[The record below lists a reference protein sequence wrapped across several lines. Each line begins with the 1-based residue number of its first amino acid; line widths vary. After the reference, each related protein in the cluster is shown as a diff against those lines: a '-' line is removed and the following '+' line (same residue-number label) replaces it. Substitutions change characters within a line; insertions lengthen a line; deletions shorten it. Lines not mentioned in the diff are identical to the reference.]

1 VPVTGPVKILSID
14 GGGIRGII
22 PALVLQTIEERT
34 GRPISAMF
42 DLIAGTS
49 KGGVIAL
56 GLTKPDDDGKPAHTA
71 RMIVDLYETWGP
83 RTFSRSI
90 SQRIRTCNGIL
101 GEKYACD
108 GFNAMVAEYLGDARL
123 SDALTDVLIPAYDTE
138 RRSPFFFKSA
148 NARSQDH
155 CDFLMRLA
163 ALATAAAPTYFEP
176 VKLET
181 NTAAEYY
188 SLIDG
193 GVYANNPAMCAYAEV
208 MREHTSADVLL
219 VSLGTGELTRPLHY
233 HEVKDWGLFG
243 WARPLLNVVFDGVSD
258 TTNYQLCQILGAESY
273 YRFQVMLDQR
283 SERIDDAS
291 AGNLRALRLKAEQ
304 LIDARSADLDAVC
317 ERIAS

>member
-1 VPVTGPVKILSID
+1 MAEPLKILSID

-22 PALVLQTIEERT
+22 PALVLQSIEERT
-34 GRPISAMF
+34 GRPIATMF

-56 GLTKPDDDGKPAHTA
+56 GLTKPGEDGKPAHSA

-90 SQRIRTCNGIL
+90 SQRLRTCNGIL
-101 GEKYACD
+101 GEKYSCD
-108 GFNAMVAEYLGDARL
+108 GFNEMVAEYLGDARL
-123 SDALTDVLIPAYDTE
+123 SDALTDVLITAYDTE
-138 RRSPFFFKSA
+138 RRCPFFFKSA
-148 NARSQDH
+148 RARSQQD

-181 NTAAEYY
+181 DTAAEYY

-193 GVYANNPAMCAYAEV
+193 GVYANNPAMCAYAEM
-208 MREHTSADVLL
+208 MRDHPSSEVLL
-219 VSLGTGELTRPLHY
+219 VSLGTGELTRSLPY
-233 HEVKDWGLFG
+233 DKVKDWGLIG
-243 WARPLLNVVFDGVSD
+243 WARPLLDVVFDGVSD
-258 TTNYQLCQILGAESY
+258 TTDYQLCQLLGSESY
-273 YRFQVMLDQR
+273 QRFQVVLDQR

-291 AGNLRALRLKAEQ
+291 PGNLRALRLKAEQ
-304 LIDARSADLDAVC
+304 LIERRSADLDALC